1 MATFYNTFKTHNNA
15 NGTTFDFPFPTL
27 TVAGQPRTDIKVEV
41 NGDLK
46 TENTNGTNNDYSISG
61 TNVVFNSTQTGV
73 VHIYRDTNVA
83 SAEHVYAT
91 GSSIRSKDLNDN
103 QDQLLF
109 TTQEAKDA
117 PISGSKIVNNSIPT
131 DAYKDLSIT
140 APKIADNA
148 VITRTI
154 NNLAVTTGKIDND
167 AITSAKI
174 ADDAVGVDHI
184 ADNSITSNMI
194 QNGAVNSVD
203 IADNAVTNIK
213 VADNAINTAELVNDA
228 VTVGKIA
235 DNELKTLAGM
245 QSATASQLASGTA
258 LTATTTNLNNLTGM
272 SLAGSVTNESTK
284 FPTSAAVKSYVDAQ
298 IASINAFEVLA
309 NEDSFPATQFADGVV
324 LSISN
329 AGGLVISSSGVATNA
344 RTVGSS
350 SDNVTI
356 NGFPSSLYGEALP
369 DSVGLLVTSTGA
381 NQTYT
386 YHKLLATETDVKQLS
401 DDINDFF
408 ARYRVGTVAPSTA
421 LDAGDLFYN
430 TTSKV
435 FQVYNGTAW
444 EEVKNTG
451 NFFISTLSPAFNG
464 TVQDFTITNA
474 PSYAE
479 QIILSINGVI
489 QKPNSGTS
497 TPSEGFALSGSTI
510 KLAAA
515 PAAGSTYHAVVMGEA
530 VNIGSPSD
538 NTVTTTSLQ
547 NGAVSADKL
556 QTDAVTTAK
565 IADNAVHTNQLNN
578 NAVNSD
584 KIADNA
590 INSEHYVD
598 GSIDTVHIANDAV
611 SADKIGTLTGNVR
624 FGDNVGTLFGSSD
637 KLQVYHSGSNA
648 FLVNDTG
655 FTSLK
660 SSNGILYLSGNNTHI
675 RSGDDGETQAVFNDN
690 GAVELYYDN
699 VKKFHTRSNG
709 AEINGIGFV
718 RADNGTDGILAIYAD
733 NGDDNDDNWRL
744 LATESGSNFQIDNY
758 AGGGWE
764 TNLKAIGNGAVEL
777 YHDNSKKFE
786 TTSTGATVT
795 GQLSVAGVLKFD
807 NDVNAG
813 LDIRFE
819 PSTNSL
825 DFVDNVKA
833 RFGTGDDLEIYHD
846 GTNSYIKDAG
856 TGVLRLTSNQ
866 VQVTNAAATEVS
878 ANFIEDGAV
887 ELYYNNV
894 KKFETTSDGV
904 DITGTLKVNGS
915 TISTGG
921 LGNVIEDTSP
931 QLGGSL
937 DVNTKNIN
945 FGDSN
950 GTSTNRAVF
959 GAASDLEIYHN
970 GSDSFVRDSGTGGLY
985 LTGSVVGIKNSGA
998 NENGLLFTENGG
1010 VQLYYDNSNVLETI
1024 NGGSR
1029 VNGVLHVTS
1038 HLDMG
1043 DSDIIKLGD
1052 DDDLQI
1058 YHDGSNSH
1066 ILDNG
1071 TGDLRLTTNGAKI
1084 DFQKSGG
1091 EVLARFHTDGG
1102 VDLYYDNSKKFET
1115 TSNGVQVNGDF
1126 KIDNPVNAGD
1136 DIFFDASENWM
1147 RWDDNVKIQCGNSGD
1162 LEIYHDGSNSYIT
1175 DNGPLIIRGDGLQ
1188 LHRPNGNV
1196 YQKCIAGGA
1205 VELYHDNSKK
1215 FETESTGVKVT
1226 GNAEVTGNIELPT
1239 VNSYIK
1245 GNGSNSVLQVDATRT
1260 YFYGGSDGIQVRKA
1274 DNSTHLITVDN
1285 SGNTTVSGGLTVTG
1299 DVSCNGGAGAVT
1311 IAGDSD
1317 IRFNNGNWTGESC
1330 KIQQHG
1336 NSLYLQGGSNSH
1348 TIILRSS
1355 DGHDRWRMQ
1364 TNGDLFPGNDNGT
1377 DIGGSSN
1384 RVENIYVG
1392 GGVYLGGTGSAN
1404 YLNDYEEGTW
1414 SPSLYGGS
1422 NQASGYSI
1430 QSGSYTK
1437 IGRMVHVNF
1446 AIAITGKGSMS
1457 GDLRVINLPFG
1468 VSSNVSGTSIEHSG
1482 ICSYW
1487 SNVDPNSS
1495 HITIAAD
1502 SDDSLYLRHTVGA
1515 EDNPDQ
1521 MQASDID
1528 SDFTV
1533 RGSISYYYG

>member
-1 MATFYNTFKTHNNA
+1 MATYNTFKTHNNA

-46 TENTNGTNNDYSISG
+46 TENTNGTNNDYSING
-61 TNVVFNSTQTGV
+61 TDVVFNSTQTGV

-91 GSSIRSKDLNDN
+91 GSSIRAKDLNEN
-103 QDQLLF
+103 QDQYLF
-109 TTQEAKDA
+109 STQEAKDA

-154 NNLAVTTGKIDND
+154 NNLAVTTGKIADD

-203 IADNAVTNIK
+203 IADNAVTNTK

-272 SLAGSVTNESTK
+272 SLAGSVTNEATK

-298 IASINAFEVLA
+298 IASINAFEIIA
-309 NEDSFPATQFADGVV
+309 NEDSFPATQFDDGVV

-329 AGGLVISSSGVATNA
+329 AGGLVINSSGVATNA

-369 DSVGLLVTSTGA
+369 DSVGLLLTSTGA

-515 PAAGSTYHAVVMGEA
+515 PVAGSTYHAVVMGEA
-530 VNIGSPSD
+530 VNIGFPSD
-538 NTVTTTSLQ
+538 NTVTTASLQ
-547 NGAVSADKL
+547 NGAVSTDKL

-565 IADNAVHTNQLNN
+565 IAN
-578 NAVNSD
+578 VNVTTA
-584 KIADNA
+584 KIADDAVTTAKLAAGAVGTTELDTGAITTAKLANDAVTNA
-590 INSEHYVD
+590 KIGAGAV
-598 GSIDTVHIANDAV
+598 GSTELDTGAVTTAKLAADSVTNAKIGAGAVGTTELDTGAVTTAKLADDAV
-611 SADKIGTLTGNVR
+611 SADKIGTLTGNV
-624 FGDNVGTLFGSSD
+624 D
-637 KLQVYHSGSNA
+637 
-648 FLVNDTG
+648 
-655 FTSLK
+655 
-660 SSNGILYLSGNNTHI
+660 
-675 RSGDDGETQAVFNDN
+675 FNDN
-690 GAVELYYDN
+690 AYATFGN
-699 VKKFHTRSNG
+699 SN
-709 AEINGIGFV
+709 
-718 RADNGTDGILAIYAD
+718 D
-733 NGDDNDDNWRL
+733 
-744 LATESGSNFQIDNY
+744 
-758 AGGGWE
+758 
-764 TNLKAIGNGAVEL
+764 LK
-777 YHDNSKKFE
+777 
-786 TTSTGATVT
+786 
-795 GQLSVAGVLKFD
+795 
-807 NDVNAG
+807 
-813 LDIRFE
+813 
-819 PSTNSL
+819 
-825 DFVDNVKA
+825 
-833 RFGTGDDLEIYHD
+833 IYHD
-846 GTNSYIKDAG
+846 GSHSYIANS
-856 TGVLRLTSNQ
+856 TNNLYVNAPNFVQLGVSNGGEKYLT
-866 VQVTNAAATEVS
+866 ATE
-878 ANFIEDGAV
+878 NGAV

-894 KKFETTSDGV
+894 KKFETTSDGI

-921 LGNVIEDTSP
+921 LGNVVEDSTP
-931 QLGGSL
+931 QLGGDL
-937 DVNTKNIN
+937 Q
-945 FGDSN
+945 SN
-950 GTSTNRAVF
+950 GKDIDFADNDKAVF
-959 GAASDLEIYHN
+959 GTGNDLQIYHDGTN
-970 GSDSFVRDSGTGGLY
+970 GNSHINESGSGSLVIKATNTY
-985 LTGSVVGIKNSGA
+985 INSSADEAMIAANADGSVD
-998 NENGLLFTENGG
+998 
-1010 VQLYYDNSNVLETI
+1010 LYYDNAAKMSTSSFGVNIIGDARWGDNRKATFGNDGTDLQIYHDGTHSYIEEGQNGNLVIKTNDSATYGAVVLQAGEENSVVCLKNGSVELFHDNSKKLHTHSGGITI
-1024 NGGSR
+1024 SGSI
-1029 VNGVLHVTS
+1029 H
-1038 HLDMG
+1038 M
-1043 DSDIIKLGD
+1043 D
-1052 DDDLQI
+1052 DNNKYIAGSSDDLQI
-1058 YHDGSNSH
+1058 YHDGSNSY
-1066 ILDNG
+1066 INDSG
-1071 TGDLRLTTNGAKI
+1071 TGDLIIKTNIFRVRGTNDEAILTGAENGNV
-1084 DFQKSGG
+1084 S
-1091 EVLARFHTDGG
+1091 
-1102 VDLYYDNSKKFET
+1102 LYYDNSKKFGT
-1115 TSNGVQVNGDF
+1115 DSGGAQVFGVLRF
-1126 KIDNPVNAGD
+1126 D
-1136 DIFFDASENWM
+1136 DGSSSTNQINF
-1147 RWDDNVKIQCGNSGD
+1147 GNSAD
-1162 LEIYHDGSNSYIT
+1162 LKIYHDGSDSRIEDTGTGGLYLSSNQFVVLNAAKNEYQIQGT
-1175 DNGPLIIRGDGLQ
+1175 ENAGVQLYYNGSE
-1188 LHRPNGNV
+1188 HFKTSSV
-1196 YQKCIAGGA
+1196 
-1205 VELYHDNSKK
+1205 
-1215 FETESTGVKVT
+1215 GVT
-1226 GNAEVTGNIELPT
+1226 VTGNIAVGDGNGIDFSAT
-1239 VNSYIK
+1239 
-1245 GNGSNSVLQVDATRT
+1245 GNGSNT
-1260 YFYGGSDGIQVRKA
+1260 
-1274 DNSTHLITVDN
+1274 
-1285 SGNTTVSGGLTVTG
+1285 
-1299 DVSCNGGAGAVT
+1299 
-1311 IAGDSD
+1311 
-1317 IRFNNGNWTGESC
+1317 
-1330 KIQQHG
+1330 
-1336 NSLYLQGGSNSH
+1336 SNVAE
-1348 TIILRSS
+1348 LL
-1355 DGHDRWRMQ
+1355 D
-1364 TNGDLFPGNDNGT
+1364 
-1377 DIGGSSN
+1377 
-1384 RVENIYVG
+1384 
-1392 GGVYLGGTGSAN
+1392 
-1404 YLNDYEEGTW
+1404 DYEEGNW
-1414 SPSLYGGS
+1414 SPQLYGGS

-1437 IGRMVHVNF
+1437 IGRLVHVNF

-1457 GDLRVINLPFG
+1457 GDLKVTNLPYG
-1468 VSSNVSGTSIEHSG
+1468 VSSNIAGTSIEHSG
-1482 ICSYW
+1482 ICAYW